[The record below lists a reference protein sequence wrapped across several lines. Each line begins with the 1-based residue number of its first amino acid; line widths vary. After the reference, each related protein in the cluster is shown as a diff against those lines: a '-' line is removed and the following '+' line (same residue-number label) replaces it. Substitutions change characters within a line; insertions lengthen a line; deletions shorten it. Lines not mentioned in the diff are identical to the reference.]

1 MEWRWK
7 NYMTMEEGYLIAIER
22 DRIWRSNTETP
33 CPFIPPGWEVEKVLE
48 KKGNFEIFEVT

>member
-1 MEWRWK
+1 
-7 NYMTMEEGYLIAIER
+7 MTMEEGYLIAIER

-48 KKGNFEIFEVT
+48 NKGNFEIFEVT